1 MGSVLIVDDV
11 AGSARLIASLL
22 APEGYA
28 LRPNGRPTS
37 SSAKRRADGAGTI
50 WS

>member
-28 LRPNGRPTS
+28 LRTAASFSLTTQASP
-37 SSAKRRADGAGTI
+37 
-50 WS
+50 